1 MVAEKPQSSSK
12 NFLFFTF
19 NFFENLIILHFL
31 RSLKYM
37 TTGGF
42 PPGSDRGKNF
52 IHDPK
57 MHRNSVVVGTGK
69 LQFVG
74 IDGKPYVI
82 SRSIEARKTKVTMQM
97 KTIDTAIFYEHNGE
111 KKHLDSKCAD
121 INSEMMRHLGV
132 TEPILNYVIFCHQE
146 DSNWPMDEGG
156 KVKAKFDEIFS
167 GILNDKHLL
176 KISC

>member
-1 MVAEKPQSSSK
+1 
-12 NFLFFTF
+12 
-19 NFFENLIILHFL
+19 
-31 RSLKYM
+31 M

-57 MHRNSVVVGTGK
+57 MAKYQAVTATGK
-69 LQFVG
+69 LQFIGV
-74 IDGKPYVI
+74 DGNPYMV
-82 SRSIEARKTKVTMQM
+82 SRSIRANKTKTGMRM
-97 KTIDTAIFYEHNGE
+97 ETIDTAIFYSVNGE

-167 GILNDKHLL
+167 GKMNDNSLL
-176 KISC
+176 KISYSTLVNFF